1 MATVHYC
8 CSVFIQ
14 SFPFPFPNLRL
25 LKMHR
30 TSLSDLNPGPEVAT
44 AFDKGGKY
52 VLEGFNK

>member
-1 MATVHYC
+1 MATVHYS
-8 CSVFIQ
+8 CSVFILPQ
-14 SFPFPFPNLRL
+14 ESFPNLRL

>member
-1 MATVHYC
+1 MATVHYS
-8 CSVFIQ
+8 CSAFILPQ
-14 SFPFPFPNLRL
+14 ESFPNLRL